1 MNKNV
6 LEEYIDLCE
15 NIKDIEKDI
24 QLIKKRSKAIIQE
37 NVSGSNPEFPYEQ
50 KRFKIQGVQYSYADD
65 RRLRA
70 EERILEARKA
80 NAEAQKLKVEEWMN
94 SIPSR
99 MQRIIRYKV
108 FDGMTWEQVA
118 ERMGRKA
125 TGDSVKKEYQRF
137 MEKN

>member
-1 MNKNV
+1 MDKNV

-80 NAEAQKLKVEEWMN
+80 NAEAQRLKVEEWMN